1 MHDTGT
7 AETEEEARRMS
18 PFLTAL
24 IASGTI
30 LIIILSTDLGTRKVT
45 NMRML
50 RSILAVVIV
59 LALFVHTL
67 PLDGNDPSL
76 QLAGIGA
83 GVICGLVAAALLP
96 AHRDA
101 SGEIYTKGGVGYALV
116 WTALSASRVLF
127 AYGSEHWFSE
137 GIIRFSIEYKLS
149 GQDVY
154 SNAFVFMALA
164 MVLTRTAVL
173 LNKRRRLRGGQLSVT
188 GNTGARQGS
197 SAGTH

>member
-1 MHDTGT
+1 
-7 AETEEEARRMS
+7 MS

-173 LNKRRRLRGGQLSVT
+173 LNKRRRLRGGQLPVT
-188 GNTGARQGS
+188 GNAGARQGS

>member
-1 MHDTGT
+1 
-7 AETEEEARRMS
+7 MS

-173 LNKRRRLRGGQLSVT
+173 LNKRRRLHGGQLSVA
-188 GNTGARQGS
+188 GNTGTRQGS